1 MRTSTR
7 TTWIEP
13 TKKEYVLSVH
23 EGKQSSVEYLGY
35 VIDANWLHTAA
46 LKLTVIADALP
57 PQNITL
63 LPK

>member
-1 MRTSTR
+1 MS
-7 TTWIEP
+7 WVSMKGNVFPVIC
-13 TKKEYVLSVH
+13 
-23 EGKQSSVEYLGY
+23 GMFGI

-46 LKLTVIADALP
+46 LKLTAIADALP

>member
-1 MRTSTR
+1 MFF
-7 TTWIEP
+7 
-13 TKKEYVLSVH
+13 
-23 EGKQSSVEYLGY
+23 QSSVECLEY

-46 LKLTVIADALP
+46 LKLTAIADALP